1 MIRDC
6 FLAFLLNAM
15 YTSLHTL
22 KTIMISR
29 KILKP
34 AYLIVFLEAII
45 TALGFQLISQNRQI
59 LLLLAFSFGR
69 VAGVWLGHF
78 IEDIMGIGVVE
89 VSVFAKKE
97 KAKKI
102 ADSLR
107 DMGYSVTT
115 HKGYGYGGAERFS
128 INITII
134 RKELPLLKE
143 LLKRYGYE
151 EATMVVREVEAV
163 SGKICVTNKS
173 KEKKA
178 LKPSKKIQ
186 PKLRLIL

>member
-6 FLAFLLNAM
+6 IFAFFLNVM
-15 YTSLHTL
+15 YTSVHTL

-34 AYLIVFLEAII
+34 AYFIVFLEAII
-45 TALGFQLISQNRQI
+45 TALGFQLIAQNKQI
-59 LLLLAFSFGR
+59 LLLLAFSLGR
-69 VAGVWLGHF
+69 VAGVWLGHM
-78 IEDIMGIGVVE
+78 IENAMGIGVVE
-89 VSVFAKKE
+89 VTVFAKKE

-102 ADSLR
+102 ADNLR

-115 HKGYGYGGAERFS
+115 HKGYGYAGAERFS

-134 RKELPLLKE
+134 RRELPLLKE

-163 SGKICVTNKS
+163 SGKISVTNKIR
-173 KEKKA
+173 EKKT
-178 LKPSKKIQ
+178 LKTPFKIFHQ
-186 PKLRLIL
+186 SSA